1 MYFTRSDRG
10 FMTAES
16 KFNDYKPAMTDLQA
30 TVEANRCLYCSD
42 APCIQACPTEINIP
56 EFIRKIATK
65 NIQGSAKTI
74 FDANILGGSCAR
86 VCPVE
91 VLCVGACVYNHL
103 KSPPIQIGQLQRYAT
118 DTAVQKGWQYFKA
131 GADTGKKVALIG
143 AGPASL
149 AAAHQLRREGHACT
163 IFESKSV
170 LGGLNATGI
179 APYKMKSEIAE
190 QEVDWILSIGG
201 IDIKTGVEIGKDISI
216 EDLQAEYDAIFLG
229 FGLGLDSRLQ
239 IQGEN
244 INGVFGAVDWIE
256 QMKANRLDSKAFS
269 KITDA
274 VVIGGGNT
282 ALDAVRELKGLGI
295 ANVSLV
301 YRRTE
306 AHMSGYAHEWSS
318 AKKEGV
324 RGEFSLLP
332 TAFEATESDLGT
344 VLNGVKCTE
353 VDAQLKPTG
362 LEKTLKAQIALL
374 AVGQG
379 KQEQLIEQLGL
390 EHQKGVLKVNKQGQC
405 SKQGFF
411 AGGDCAN
418 GGKEVV
424 NASAEGKKAAIA
436 IHQWLSQGASLK
448 AHNSLQS

>member
-30 TVEANRCLYCSD
+30 SVEANRCLYCSD

-74 FDANILGGSCAR
+74 FDANILGSSCAR

-131 GADTGKKVALIG
+131 GEETGKKIALIG

-149 AAAHQLRREGHACT
+149 AAAHQLRRDGHACT

-179 APYKMKSEIAE
+179 APYKMKSEVAQE
-190 QEVDWILSIGG
+190 EVDWILSIGG
-201 IDIKTGVEIGKDISI
+201 IDIKSGVEIGKDISI
-216 EDLQAEYDAIFLG
+216 ETLEKEYDAVFLG

-244 INGVFGAVDWIE
+244 LGGVFGAVDWIE
-256 QMKANRLDSKAFS
+256 QMKGNHLDSQLDQ
-269 KITDA
+269 ITDA

-295 ANVSLV
+295 QNVSLI

-306 AHMSGYAHEWSS
+306 DHMSGYAHEWSA

-332 TAFEATESDLGT
+332 ISFESESIAENGN
-344 VLNGVKCTE
+344 VLSAVRCMQ
-353 VDAQLKPTG
+353 VDGQLKPTG
-362 LEKTLKAQIALL
+362 LEKSIKAQIALL

-390 EHQKGVLKVNKQGQC
+390 NHQKGVLKVDKDGQC

-424 NASAEGKKAAIA
+424 NASAEGKKAAKA
-436 IHQWLSQGASLK
+436 IHQWLSQGSSLK
-448 AHNSLQS
+448 SLSSAK